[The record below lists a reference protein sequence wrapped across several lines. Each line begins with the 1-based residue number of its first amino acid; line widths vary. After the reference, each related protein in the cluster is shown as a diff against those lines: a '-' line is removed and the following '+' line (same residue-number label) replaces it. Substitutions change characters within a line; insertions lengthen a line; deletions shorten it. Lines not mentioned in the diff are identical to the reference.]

1 MKLILQR
8 RRYLLFFVVL
18 GIVLSALLLGIEAH
32 AGGSSPA
39 ALAQGLATVT
49 FLDVGQG
56 DSIWLHT
63 PDGLN
68 YLVDGGA
75 TTKGATVVGHL
86 SGHGVSRLDA
96 VMLSHP
102 DADHVGGLTTVVQAI
117 STTVLIHNGQPKDTA
132 AYQDFMNEVQRQAI
146 PTVIARAGQS
156 LAWGNFISAT
166 VLNPSEPLFR
176 EVNDNSVVLR
186 VTYGTFATLLPGDIS
201 STAEG
206 AILGRGFPLNA
217 QLLKVAHHGSRYS
230 SSTAFLNAVLPAIAV
245 ISVGPNGYGHP
256 HQETLDR
263 LAAVGAAI
271 YRTDLQGTIRV
282 QSDGTS
288 YWVHYGPEEAT
299 ATPTPRFVIYLPV
312 IMRNFAP
319 PTPTPTAT
327 ATPTAS
333 STPTQTPTATPTD
346 TPTETPTVTLTPTAT
361 PTPSA
366 TGTSTPTG
374 TATPTAT
381 PMSTH
386 TPAATPT
393 LTATPTHTATP
404 TSTPMATP
412 TPTGTSTP
420 TLTKTPTVT
429 TTPTPTATPSAT
441 STATATRTATPTQTL
456 SPANLQIASLIYD
469 GRDERIA
476 ITNYGAQ
483 AQSMTGWKIHS
494 VVGSQWYYF
503 PSGYTLAAG
512 ATVRV
517 HSGPDASSNPPGD
530 LLWTTAYIWNNDGDK
545 AVLYNSA
552 GQQVDSYCYK
562 AGCP

>member
-1 MKLILQR
+1 MERMSRHKSR
-8 RRYLLFFVVL
+8 LFFWVALVTALLVFLFSAIASANGSKYVVL
-18 GIVLSALLLGIEAH
+18 S
-32 AGGSSPA
+32 
-39 ALAQGLATVT
+39 QGLATVT

-68 YLVDGGA
+68 YLVDGGT
-75 TTKGATVVGHL
+75 TTKGATVTGYL

-96 VMLSHP
+96 VILSHP

-117 STTVLIHNGQPKDTA
+117 STTVVIHNGQPKDTA
-132 AYQDFMNEVQRQAI
+132 AYQDFMDEVNRQAI
-146 PTVIARAGQS
+146 PTVIARTGQS

-166 VLNPSEPLFR
+166 VLNPSEPLFS

-206 AILGRGFPLNA
+206 AILGRGSLLNA
-217 QLLKVAHHGSRYS
+217 QLLKVAHHGSRYL

-245 ISVGPNGYGHP
+245 ISVGPNSYGHP
-256 HQETLDR
+256 DQETLDP
-263 LAAVGAAI
+263 LAAIGATI

-282 QSDGTS
+282 DSDGTS
-288 YWVHYGPEEAT
+288 YWVSYGPEEAT
-299 ATPTPRFVIYLPV
+299 PTPTVRFLVYLPV
-312 IMRNFAP
+312 IMRNFAL
-319 PTPTPTAT
+319 PTPTPT

-333 STPTQTPTATPTD
+333 STPTPTPTATPTN
-346 TPTETPTVTLTPTAT
+346 TPTETPTVTPTLTATAT
-361 PTPSA
+361 PGA

-374 TATPTAT
+374 TATPTVT

-386 TPAATPT
+386 TPTVTPS
-393 LTATPTHTATP
+393 LTATPTNTATP

-420 TLTKTPTVT
+420 SLTKTPTVT
-429 TTPTPTATPSAT
+429 PTPTPTATPSAT

-483 AQSMTGWKIHS
+483 AQSITGWKIHS
-494 VVGSQWYYF
+494 VVGDQWYYF

-562 AGCP
+562 TGCP